1 MINKLKPKSEFSR
14 NVLTLM
20 TGTTIAQA
28 IPIAISPILT
38 RIYTPE
44 DFGIFA
50 LYMSVASIVSVMAT
64 GRYELAIMLPKKD
77 EDAINIVVLSIIISF
92 LVSFI
97 TFLIIF
103 FFNAQ
108 ISNILGNPKISSWL
122 YFIPLTVLL
131 TGLYQSF
138 NYWSNRKKEY
148 KRLATSRVIRSGTT
162 ASTNIGMGI
171 SGLGS
176 SGLILSGIF
185 GQIVATIF
193 LGKIIFKKDKG
204 VAQSINKL
212 KIFAL
217 MKRYIK
223 FPQFDLPSAIIYTLY
238 TNMAIVFF
246 SKFFEASVSGFYFFA
261 NRIIKTPF
269 SFFIS
274 AFSDVFYQ
282 KLSKSRDYN
291 KIANEIN
298 SFSIRLLKITL
309 IPFLIVIYSSYYYVE
324 FIFGKGWQ
332 DLYIYIDIFA
342 LPIYIGLIL
351 APYGHVLKII
361 NRQEISMY
369 LHLLRFVVLVLFF
382 SSYFYINYPLKF
394 FLYLYALLDAFLH
407 LILAFSVDILIKNK
421 ENINLK
427 RLWIIILFV
436 IVNYIII

>member
-1 MINKLKPKSEFSR
+1 LFNKLKPKSEFSR

-50 LYMSVASIVSVMAT
+50 LYMSVASIVSVIAT